1 MSDGFSKLKGR
12 RSQLPEPPD
21 DKTQN
26 LQAPEVA
33 PLAPAS
39 PVLIL
44 PTATSGH
51 AADSPS
57 ASGRL
62 RIDGRARLRKDRTE
76 ALSTKIK
83 PHHRDLLMSLADAY
97 DGTLSETLER
107 AIEALEAQAKREG
120 LL

>member
-1 MSDGFSKLKGR
+1 MSEGFSKLKGR
-12 RSQLPEPPD
+12 RSQLPDPPTD
-21 DKTQN
+21 ATQN

-33 PLAPAS
+33 PLPPAPSNPIPATQ
-39 PVLIL
+39 L
-44 PTATSGH
+44 PGR
-51 AADSPS
+51 PS
-57 ASGRL
+57 AQPSGRL

-107 AIEALEAQAKREG
+107 AIEALEIQAKRDG
-120 LL
+120 IL